1 MQQGKDLRRSWPIA
15 EWLTNYRLDMN
26 SNAAFKESSK
36 IQLLQ
41 QCILEAGWHFRL
53 EKPILEDFLKHID
66 HPYKGM
72 SAHLTEV
79 IIGVLTLYQ
88 HRSQRGNG
96 PDARESLQI

>member
-1 MQQGKDLRRSWPIA
+1 MRRSWPIA

-72 SAHLTEV
+72 LAYSKQV
-79 IIGVLTLYQ
+79 IIDMLTFCQ
-88 HRSQRGNG
+88 CRSQRSNG
-96 PDARESLQI
+96 SDIGESLQI

>member
-1 MQQGKDLRRSWPIA
+1 MRRSWPIA

-72 SAHLTEV
+72 LAYPKQV
-79 IIGVLTLYQ
+79 IIDVNFL
-88 HRSQRGNG
+88 SM
-96 PDARESLQI
+96 

>member
-1 MQQGKDLRRSWPIA
+1 
-15 EWLTNYRLDMN
+15 MN

-66 HPYKGM
+66 HPYKGVL
-72 SAHLTEV
+72 AYLKEV
-79 IIGVLTLYQ
+79 IINILTVR
-88 HRSQRGNG
+88 RSQRSNG
-96 PDARESLQI
+96 PNTGESLQI

>member
-1 MQQGKDLRRSWPIA
+1 MRRSWPIA

-72 SAHLTEV
+72 LAYLMKV
-79 IIGVLTLYQ
+79 IIYVLTLC
-88 HRSQRGNG
+88 
-96 PDARESLQI
+96 

>member
-1 MQQGKDLRRSWPIA
+1 
-15 EWLTNYRLDMN
+15 MN

-66 HPYKGM
+66 HPYKGVL
-72 SAHLTEV
+72 AYLKE
-79 IIGVLTLYQ
+79 IIINILIVC
-88 HRSQRGNG
+88 HFRSQRSNG
-96 PDARESLQI
+96 PNTGESLQI

>member
-1 MQQGKDLRRSWPIA
+1 MRRSWPIA

-66 HPYKGM
+66 HPYKGILAY
-72 SAHLTEV
+72 SKQV
-79 IIGVLTLYQ
+79 IIDMLTLCQ
-88 HRSQRGNG
+88 CRSQRSNG
-96 PDARESLQI
+96 PDTGESLQI